1 MPSSATPA
9 PEREAVGQHHFY
21 VSLQRTDTSASTSV
35 SDQFYPQLEQ
45 IKAMADFKLTTLFVD
60 YQHLMHAREIL
71 ARAITDQYYR

>member
-1 MPSSATPA
+1 MSRVLLQADTPCRA
-9 PEREAVGQHHFY
+9 
-21 VSLQRTDTSASTSV
+21 
-35 SDQFYPQLEQ
+35 QLEQ